1 MRAGRRIERLLPLV
15 YGLMVIGHAG
25 ACGGT
30 RPRGGADPDAAAP
43 GTPPP
48 GTRQSGSDETG
59 AVSVIRDDELTA
71 MRGAKIEDVIASR
84 VPGLEVVSIPGGYSF
99 RIRGANS
106 FSGSGEPL
114 CVLDGVPIRA
124 GGISAALASLQ
135 PRDLARVEVL
145 RDAAASS
152 YGPRGANGVIL
163 ITTKRRRPPGD

>member
-1 MRAGRRIERLLPLV
+1 MRAERTIDALALIVCGLV
-15 YGLMVIGHAG
+15 GLT
-25 ACGGT
+25 ACTGS
-30 RPRGGADPDAAAP
+30 RPQGDSRPATDAEAP
-43 GTPPP
+43 GT
-48 GTRQSGSDETG
+48 RESGSDETG
-59 AVSVIRDDELTA
+59 AVSVIREDELTA

-84 VPGLEVVSIPGGYSF
+84 VPGLEVVTTPGGYSF

-106 FSGSGEPL
+106 FAGSGEPL

-124 GGISAALASLQ
+124 GGISAALGSLQ

-163 ITTKRRRPPGD
+163 ITTKRRRPPGA

>member
-1 MRAGRRIERLLPLV
+1 MRAGRRIERLTSLV
-15 YGLMVIGHAG
+15 YGLIVIGLAG
-25 ACGGT
+25 ACGGART
-30 RPRGGADPDAAAP
+30 QGGADPDAVDSGAP
-43 GTPPP
+43 T
-48 GTRQSGSDETG
+48 GTRQSGTDETG

-71 MRGAKIEDVIASR
+71 MRGARIEDVIASR